1 MKSLSEQERLEQRFV
16 GRTRALTLLRLSLLL
31 VAQVFTFDLSWAVI
45 VTVGVC
51 LSYLFAKH
59 KTLGRIIVFSSLLLD
74 LAWIGVAISLTGV
87 FTSPLLAAL
96 PAMTLV
102 FAIPFHKPFVLLP
115 PLLLLPALTFLQP
128 EVPLEIIALISLL
141 NACTIYLSNK
151 ILGDEER
158 MSTRLIK
165 LEQEL
170 KEQAVFRERHR
181 LSRDIHDGVGS
192 TISSLVLEAEMSGNT
207 EVASLARQ
215 ALQETRYAISVMRD
229 DFEIAEQIK
238 QITSQFHRRYQ
249 IPVKLN
255 IFSDLSKI
263 ENAKAISIVR
273 IIQESLNNIAKHASA
288 SSIDLDIGFKD
299 GKLALSIKDN
309 GVGFNPSYIPEHH
322 YGLSNIK
329 SRVLEMGGTL
339 NIQSEPHLGTHIQI
353 GASA

>member
-31 VAQVFTFDLSWAVI
+31 VSQVFTFDLIWAVF
-45 VTVGVC
+45 VSFGVC
-51 LSYLFAKH
+51 LSYLLAKH
-59 KTLGRIIVFSSLLLD
+59 QTLGRVVVFACLLID
-74 LAWIGVAISLTGV
+74 LGWIGVAISQTGV
-87 FTSPLLAAL
+87 FASPLLAAL

-115 PLLLLPALTFLQP
+115 PLLLLPVLTFLQP
-128 EVPLEIIALISLL
+128 EVSLEIIALISLL

-170 KEQAVFRERHR
+170 KEQAVFKERHR

-192 TISSLVLEAEMSGNT
+192 TLSALVLEAEMSGNR
-207 EVASLARQ
+207 EIASLARQ
-215 ALQETRYAISVMRD
+215 ALQETRHAISVMRD
-229 DFEIAEQIK
+229 DFDITEQIRH
-238 QITSQFHRRYQ
+238 ITSQFNRRYN
-249 IPVKLN
+249 IFVRLN

-263 ENAKAISIVR
+263 ESAKAISIVR

-288 SSIDLDIGFKD
+288 SSIDLEIGFRE
-299 GKLALSIKDN
+299 GKLVLNIKDD
-309 GVGFNPSYIPEHH
+309 GIGFNPSYIPEHH
-322 YGLSNIK
+322 YGISNIK

-339 NIQSEPHLGTHIQI
+339 NIQSEPHLGTNIQI